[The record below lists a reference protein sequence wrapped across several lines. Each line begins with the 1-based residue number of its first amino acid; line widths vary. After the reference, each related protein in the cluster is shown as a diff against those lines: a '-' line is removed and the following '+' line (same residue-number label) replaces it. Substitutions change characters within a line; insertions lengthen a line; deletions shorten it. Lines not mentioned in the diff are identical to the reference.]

1 VTRKLPDWKQK
12 ERDAARRAALRTLRK
27 AEREASRN
35 NVALSQWE
43 GEFLG
48 SVAERVKT
56 YGRAFGDP
64 DKGAPG
70 QALSAMQ
77 ARKLKEITAK
87 AKGEETRPRRR
98 PAWKTSGKLDD
109 AGEA

>member
-1 VTRKLPDWKQK
+1 MINRKRPDPK
-12 ERDAARRAALRTLRK
+12 AAAKRAALRALKK
-27 AEREASRN
+27 ARRTADKEGVE
-35 NVALSQWE
+35 LSSWE

-48 SVAERVKT
+48 SVEERVQT
-56 YGRAFGDP
+56 FGRAFADP

-87 AKGEETRPRRR
+87 ALGKDKAEAPRRR
-98 PAWKTSGKLDD
+98 FGRPPRIDD
-109 AGEA
+109 ADAGDEG